1 MFWDS
6 VSKFYDVFELMANRK
21 CYTAL
26 GKAVAS
32 ELGRDDI
39 VLECA
44 CGTGAITRHIA
55 PVCRYVVAADLSA
68 GMLRQAERKC
78 RKYSNISFKRADLT
92 ALKCPDDHFDKVVAG
107 NVIHLLDDPEG
118 AVRELVRVCRPGGKI
133 IIPTYINVGHR
144 IHTSL
149 SKIGLEFKS
158 SFVLDSYKQFFAD
171 AGYGNV
177 SFFVIDGN
185 CPCAVAVITKE
196 TN

>member
-6 VSKFYDVFELMANRK
+6 VSRFYDFFELAANRR

-32 ELGRDDI
+32 ELSSGDV

-44 CGTGAITRHIA
+44 CGTGAITSHIA
-55 PVCRYVVAADLSA
+55 PEVRYVVACDLST

-78 RKYSNISFKRADLT
+78 RKYSNISFKRADMT

-107 NVIHLLDDPEG
+107 NVIHLLDDPEA
-118 AVRELVRVCRPGGKI
+118 AVRELVRVCKPGGKI
-133 IIPTYINVGHR
+133 IIPTYINIGHR
-144 IHTSL
+144 THTSL

-158 SFVLDSYKQFFAD
+158 SFDVDSYKQFFAD
-171 AGYGNV
+171 AGFENV
-177 SFFVIDGN
+177 SYFVIDGN
-185 CPCAVAVITKE
+185 CPCEVAVITK
-196 TN
+196 